1 MLGPIMMAPY
11 YPAQFDY
18 RAVTHRDSV
27 FDVYE
32 QMVEIVKHQ
41 TVTALYG
48 VHPHAGWCVHGPIG
62 KIVTRGSV
70 QFSMGNV
77 RRCTAL
83 ACKEN
88 VYMNH

>member
-1 MLGPIMMAPY
+1 MMHTRGT
-11 YPAQFDY
+11 QFDY

-48 VHPHAGWCVHGPIG
+48 VHPHAGWCVFNKLGQYKQHFGCEKMRRLAKFYQSGPT
-62 KIVTRGSV
+62 TRITKVG
-70 QFSMGNV
+70 QYNN
-77 RRCTAL
+77 
-83 ACKEN
+83 EQ
-88 VYMNH
+88 